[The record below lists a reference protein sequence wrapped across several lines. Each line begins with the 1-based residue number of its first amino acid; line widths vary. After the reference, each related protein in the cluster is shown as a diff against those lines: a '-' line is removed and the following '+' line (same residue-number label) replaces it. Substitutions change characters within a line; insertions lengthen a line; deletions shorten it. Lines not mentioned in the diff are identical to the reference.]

1 MRKAELWWFFYKKDL
16 HIPEETMVL
25 SLWRLI
31 FSISLVEREEDQEEG
46 KNIDKKEMDVIK

>member
-1 MRKAELWWFFYKKDL
+1 
-16 HIPEETMVL
+16 MVL